1 MNSEFDNANR
11 IFIVRSYMHTPDLR
25 TFVPEEHSPARLWKA
40 FQELSDIPRL
50 SGKEA
55 GVRAYLTKWAAR
67 FPNAR
72 VTADYYGN
80 LSVHLPGKG
89 ARSSAPG
96 FLLQSHM
103 DMVGI
108 KDADKKHDFLRD
120 GITLMTDGEHVRA
133 DRTTLGADN
142 GLGVAGSMAFAE
154 ELEELG
160 DHGPITMLFTAREE
174 TDNQPALSFDPKDHG
189 IDKAI
194 PYLVSLDGNTEGHVG
209 IYCAG
214 YQDIRASTTLYEDED
229 FSYEGGQRYRLDVG
243 GHPGGHS
250 GLTAHLRP
258 PSATRTLFKGV
269 LPLLPPGSR
278 LLNDM
283 GGGEG
288 KSSWPKAAYATAWI
302 PNTTDDSWRRSV
314 AAYLREGVGVAEDA
328 LTMHPVA
335 RQAALRKSVHDDLM
349 RMFENMPDGAA
360 EIAPHGMQA
369 SLSSNLGTMEIVS
382 MGDGPASLEMAIYV
396 RGDLEEA
403 LTEYGMTIR
412 RILRAT
418 NMHIEAGPVVPG
430 CFTPPDAPLIQAALA
445 ATTETSGG
453 AAPVGGHCFV
463 EIGAIRNKLA
473 NGYPELVPQATVL
486 PVATIID
493 EHSTRERALIA
504 SASRLLKAVRGTYDR
519 LTTA

>member
-1 MNSEFDNANR
+1 MNTS
-11 IFIVRSYMHTPDLR
+11 DLR
-25 TFVPEEHSPARLWKA
+25 TFVPEEHSPARLWKI

-50 SGKEA
+50 SGNEA
-55 GVRAYLTKWAAR
+55 GVRAFLTKWAAR
-67 FPNAR
+67 FPDAR
-72 VTADYYGN
+72 VTADSHGN

-89 ARSSAPG
+89 TRSNAPG

-108 KDADKKHDFLRD
+108 RDAGKAHDFSRD
-120 GITLMTDGEHVRA
+120 GITLLTDGEHVQA

-154 ELEELG
+154 GLEELG

-174 TDNQPALSFDPKDHG
+174 TDNQPALHFDPKDHG

-214 YQDIRASTTLYEDED
+214 YQDIRASTVLYEDEG
-229 FSYEGGQRYRLDVG
+229 FSYEGGQAYRLDIG

-288 KSSWPKAAYATAWI
+288 KSSWPKAAYATVWI
-302 PNTTDDSWRRSV
+302 PDTADDNWRTAV
-314 AAYLREGVGVAEDA
+314 AAYLRESASVEEGA
-328 LTMHPVA
+328 LTMHPIA

-349 RMFENMPDGAA
+349 RMFTNVQDGAA
-360 EIAPHGMQA
+360 EIASHSMQA
-369 SLSSNLGTMEIVS
+369 SLSSNLGKMEIVPL
-382 MGDGPASLEMAIYV
+382 GDGPPSLEMDIYV

-403 LTEYGMTIR
+403 LTEYGMAIR
-412 RILRAT
+412 RILRAA

-463 EIGAIRNKLA
+463 EVGAIRNSLA
-473 NGYPELVPQATVL
+473 AAYPELVPQATVL
-486 PVATIID
+486 PVATILD

-504 SASRLLKAVRGTYDR
+504 SASRLLKALRGTYDR
-519 LTTA
+519 LTAA